1 MTQFILSWNHI
12 LMILIFGT
20 LFGIVL
26 ALPSAKKTTSLR
38 IRWHF
43 GRVILFSYYSNL
55 NVLKYD
61 KRHIE

>member
-1 MTQFILSWNHI
+1 
-12 LMILIFGT
+12 MILIFGT

-26 ALPSAKKTTSLR
+26 
-38 IRWHF
+38 
-43 GRVILFSYYSNL
+43 VLFSNYSNL